1 MFGLACRRQGGVWVK
16 EGGSMGNYSG
26 FLYLG
31 GDDESAV
38 KVEVDLTGERL
49 SVQAGDVEVG
59 DWDLSEIRIN
69 ALGDGFHVRAEGE
82 EVVLQI
88 DQDGEFAVDLG
99 LRTAPPNLR
108 KKISALM
115 RNDAKPGTPA

>member
-1 MFGLACRRQGGVWVK
+1 
-16 EGGSMGNYSG
+16 MGNYSG

-31 GDDESAV
+31 GDDQTAV
-38 KVEVDLTGERL
+38 KVEVDLTDERL
-49 SVQAGDVEVG
+49 SVQSGDVEVG